1 MTTASGDT
9 SAAEEVFL
17 LTDPEWEPEDPDDAP
32 PFEVVMGMWPML
44 PNGTVGEFR
53 PNPDYEPRYEA
64 SPTDP
69 LDALIRFTLLG
80 EVEPEHLAAVLR
92 NSLVDLAL
100 NGDGRPLVVRDDDGG
115 LCAMIATSASHQRRI
130 IAPDWRRVGLA
141 ELSTTLTDGT
151 DVLVNPGSPAGAR
164 LGADF
169 LRQARE

>member
-1 MTTASGDT
+1 MTTAPGGSP
-9 SAAEEVFL
+9 AAEEVFL
-17 LTDPEWEPEDPDDAP
+17 LTDPEWEPEGPDDAP
-32 PFEVVMGMWPML
+32 PFEVVVGMWPMR
-44 PNGTVGEFR
+44 PDGTVGEFR

-69 LDALIRFTLLG
+69 LDALIRLTLLG
-80 EVEPEHLAAVLR
+80 EVDPEHVAAVLR
-92 NSLVDLAL
+92 NSLVELAL

-115 LCAMIATSASHQRRI
+115 LCAMLATSASHQRRI

-141 ELSTTLTDGT
+141 ELSATLADGT
-151 DVLVNPGSPAGAR
+151 DVLVNPGSPTGAR

>member
-1 MTTASGDT
+1 MTTAPGD
-9 SAAEEVFL
+9 SPAAEEVFL

-32 PFEVVMGMWPML
+32 PFEVVVGMWPMR
-44 PNGTVGEFR
+44 PDGTVAEFR

-69 LDALIRFTLLG
+69 LDALIRLTLLG

-100 NGDGRPLVVRDDDGG
+100 NGDDRPLVVRDDGG
-115 LCAMIATSASHQRRI
+115 GRCAMIATSASHQRRI

-141 ELSTTLTDGT
+141 ELSTTLADDT

-169 LRQARE
+169 LRQAME

>member
-1 MTTASGDT
+1 MTTASGGT

-17 LTDPEWEPEDPDDAP
+17 LTDPEWEPENPDDAP
-32 PFEVVMGMWPML
+32 PYEVVVGMWPML

-69 LDALIRFTLLG
+69 LDALIRLTLLG
-80 EVEPEHLAAVLR
+80 EVDPEHLAAVLR
-92 NSLVDLAL
+92 TSLVELAL

-115 LCAMIATSASHQRRI
+115 LCAMLATSASHQRRI

-141 ELSTTLTDGT
+141 ELSTTLADGT
-151 DVLVNPGSPAGAR
+151 DVLVNPGSPTGAR